1 MKYPGAVFLDR
12 DGVIIKDKG
21 FISEPDDVV
30 LVDRAPEAIKK
41 MSSMGLK
48 NVVITN
54 QSGIGRGLFSE
65 ESYMRVSERMVLL
78 LKKSGASLEGVYYCP
93 HAPWE
98 GCGCRKP
105 GPGLALRAARDLDI
119 DLSRSFVIGD
129 KRSDMELART
139 IGAKGVLVRTG
150 YGRQTEM
157 EGDPLWD
164 VVVDDI
170 EVAAE
175 VIGRWIREEE
185 NGVRDG

>member
-1 MKYPGAVFLDR
+1 LPQ
-12 DGVIIKDKG
+12 
-21 FISEPDDVV
+21 
-30 LVDRAPEAIKK
+30 
-41 MSSMGLK
+41 
-48 NVVITN
+48 T
-54 QSGIGRGLFSE
+54 
-65 ESYMRVSERMVLL
+65 
-78 LKKSGASLEGVYYCP
+78 
-93 HAPWE
+93 W
-98 GCGCRKP
+98 
-105 GPGLALRAARDLDI
+105 PGLALRAARDLDI

-164 VVVDDI
+164 VVEDDI